1 VRGTEEGAETSW
13 PWAQE
18 IHGRP
23 FGLLRICRR
32 GIAAELAEPLRI
44 VGRKYLGIPLV
55 YTGDYSMSVAR
66 VSISLFG
73 VVAVSAAAIAGATIW
88 LMLTDPVTVAD
99 AVNEG
104 TVSPFVRAL
113 AGVLYD
119 ALKGILQ
126 YL

>member
-1 VRGTEEGAETSW
+1 
-13 PWAQE
+13 
-18 IHGRP
+18 
-23 FGLLRICRR
+23 
-32 GIAAELAEPLRI
+32 
-44 VGRKYLGIPLV
+44 
-55 YTGDYSMSVAR
+55 MSLAR

-73 VVAVSAAAIAGATIW
+73 VVAVVAAAVAGATIW

-104 TVSPFVRAL
+104 EVSPLVRAL

-119 ALKGILQ
+119 ALKGILR